1 MKYLVV
7 VPDGAADD
15 IDEEYFK
22 TPLEIAEI
30 PHMHELARR
39 GSTGR
44 VKTVPDGVPPGSDA
58 ANLAVLGYDP
68 EKDLSGRSPLEAVSM
83 GIELGDRDVS
93 FRTNLV
99 TLEGN
104 ADNYEDLIIKDHAS
118 GDIPDEDGRVL
129 IEYIDSILGSGD
141 PKNGGRL
148 KFYPGISY
156 RHAMV
161 IKDGPPTENGFGDV
175 YDDYKNYNT
184 TPPHDILTRRIGD
197 YLPLQE
203 NEKYFLDMMKKSYEL
218 LKNHDINKQ
227 RVLRGLNP
235 ANSLWMWGMGTR
247 PMIKPLTEIYG
258 IDGSV
263 IAAVDLIKGIGI
275 CAGLEPIDVPGAD
288 GTIHSYMKGKAD
300 AAIGEFK
307 RGKDLVFVHIEAPD
321 ECAHQGSRAEKIKA
335 LERVDAEVLG
345 PLLDY
350 LRGTGEDFKVL
361 LLPDHKTPV
370 KLRTHTNAP
379 VPYVVYDSLQ
389 ENYDKYS
396 AFTERAVEDKELI
409 PTGAELAKKFFSG
422 MDEKGQA

>member
-1 MKYLVV
+1 MKYLVL

-39 GSTGR
+39 GTTGR

-83 GIELGDRDVS
+83 GIKLGDRDVS

-99 TLEGN
+99 TLEGSSG
-104 ADNYEDLIIKDHAS
+104 DYEDLIIKDHAS

-148 KFYPGISY
+148 KFYPGVSY

-161 IKDGPPTENGFGDV
+161 ITDGPPTENGFGDV
-175 YDDYKNYNT
+175 FDEYKSYET

-197 YLPLQE
+197 YLPKQE
-203 NEKYFLDMMKKSYEL
+203 NEKFFLDIMKKSYDL
-218 LKNHDINKQ
+218 LRNHDINKQ

-235 ANSLWMWGMGTR
+235 ANSLWIWGMGTR
-247 PMIKPLTEIYG
+247 PMIKPLTDIYG

-288 GTIHSYMKGKAD
+288 GTIQSYMKGKAD
-300 AAIGEFK
+300 AAINEYK
-307 RGKDLVFVHIEAPD
+307 RGKALVYLHVEAPD

-345 PLLDY
+345 PILDY
-350 LRGTGEDFKVL
+350 LRGTGEDFRVL

-370 KLRTHTNAP
+370 KLRTHTNDP
-379 VPYVVYDSLQ
+379 VPYVLYESAK

-409 PTGAELAKKFFSG
+409 NTGTELANRFFAG
-422 MDEKGQA
+422 K